1 MSIWETWRDVQ
12 ARPRIRVSSAGG
24 VVYRWENNKPLF
36 LLLGSNRRG
45 VRCLP
50 KGLIEED
57 EDEVT
62 TAMREVRE
70 ETGVSRVKLR
80 GKVGAIKY
88 QFGFKSKT
96 YDKTV
101 HFFLFETDQGDTK
114 VGSEHDFMEW
124 LPFDAALE
132 TLSYPNEK
140 EMLSKAWSM
149 IQSKGGQTLGDKTGP
164 AQPPS

>member
-1 MSIWETWRDVQ
+1 MQ
-12 ARPRIRVSSAGG
+12 PKPRIRVTSAGG
-24 VVYRWENNKPLF
+24 VVYRWDMNKALF

-45 VRCLP
+45 VHCLP
-50 KGLIEED
+50 KGLIEPD

-70 ETGVSRVKLR
+70 ETGVSRVKLI
-80 GKVGAIKY
+80 GKIGSIKY
-88 QFGFKSKT
+88 QFGFRSKT

-101 HFFLFETDQGDTK
+101 HFFLFETEQADSK

-124 LPFDAALE
+124 LPYDRALE

-140 EMLSKAWSM
+140 EMLTKAWSI
-149 IQSKGGQTLGDKTGP
+149 IQSRGGNPPGDKTGP
-164 AQPPS
+164 AQPA

>member
-1 MSIWETWRDVQ
+1 MQ
-12 ARPRIRVSSAGG
+12 PRPRIRVTSAGG
-24 VVYRWENNKPLF
+24 VVYRWDQDKSLF

-62 TAMREVRE
+62 AAMREVRE

-80 GKVGAIKY
+80 GKVGMIKY
-88 QFGFKSKT
+88 QFGFHFKT

-124 LPFDAALE
+124 LPYDTALE
-132 TLSYPNEK
+132 ALSYPNEK
-140 EMLSKAWSM
+140 EMLTKAMNM
-149 IQSKGGQTLGDKTGP
+149 IQSRGGNTPGDK
-164 AQPPS
+164 PSPTQAS

>member
-1 MSIWETWRDVQ
+1 MQ
-12 ARPRIRVSSAGG
+12 AKPRIRVISAGG
-24 VVYRWENNKPLF
+24 VVYRRDKDTLLF

-50 KGLIEED
+50 KGLIEPD

-80 GKVGAIKY
+80 GKIGLIKY
-88 QFGFKSKT
+88 QFGFRSKT
-96 YDKTV
+96 FDKTV

-124 LPFDAALE
+124 LPYDRALD

-140 EMLSKAWSM
+140 EMLTKAGNM
-149 IQSKGGQTLGDKTGP
+149 IQSRGSPPGDKTGP
-164 AQPPS
+164 TQPS

>member
-1 MSIWETWRDVQ
+1 MQ
-12 ARPRIRVSSAGG
+12 AKPRIRVSSAGG
-24 VVYRWENNKPLF
+24 VVYRWDKDKPLF

-50 KGLIEED
+50 KGLIEQD

-80 GKVGAIKY
+80 GKIGLIKY
-88 QFGFKSKT
+88 QFGFRAKT

-101 HFFLFETDQGDTK
+101 HFFLFETDQADTK

-124 LPFDAALE
+124 VPYDKALG
-132 TLSYPNEK
+132 TMSYPNEK
-140 EMLSKAWSM
+140 EMLTKAWGM
-149 IQSKGGQTLGDKTGP
+149 IQSKGGNPPGDKTGP
-164 AQPPS
+164 AQPT

>member
-1 MSIWETWRDVQ
+1 MT
-12 ARPRIRVSSAGG
+12 SAGG
-24 VVYRWENNKPLF
+24 VVYRWEKDVLLF

-50 KGLIEED
+50 KGLVEED

-62 TAMREVRE
+62 AAMREVRE
-70 ETGVSRVKLR
+70 ETGVSRVKLKA
-80 GKVGAIKY
+80 KVGAIKY
-88 QFGFKSKT
+88 QFGFRLKT

-124 LPFDAALE
+124 LPYDKALE
-132 TLSYPNEK
+132 TLSYPNER
-140 EMLSKAWSM
+140 EMLSKAWNI
-149 IQSKGGQTLGDKTGP
+149 IQSKGGHARGDKASP
-164 AQPPS
+164 AQPS